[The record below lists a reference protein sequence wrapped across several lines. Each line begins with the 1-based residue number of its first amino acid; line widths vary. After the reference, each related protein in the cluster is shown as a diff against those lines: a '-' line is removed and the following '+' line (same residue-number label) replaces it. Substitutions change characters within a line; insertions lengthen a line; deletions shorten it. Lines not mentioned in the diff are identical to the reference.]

1 MVQWMAHAHG
11 AHTLAH
17 ARSVVVSWLHARDCY
32 YYYCP
37 VVAWQGKIPGYSR
50 VARRQHGCR
59 LRLVLV
65 ARPIRLVHNGEGA
78 QMRHAAERVDS
89 IHVV

>member
-1 MVQWMAHAHG
+1 MVAC
-11 AHTLAH
+11 
-17 ARSVVVSWLHARDCY
+17 ARLLLLYYLHYYY

-37 VVAWQGKIPGYSR
+37 VVARQGKIPGYSR

-65 ARPIRLVHNGEGA
+65 VRPIRLVHNGEGA
-78 QMRHAAERVDS
+78 QIRHAAERVDS
-89 IHVV
+89 THVV